1 MGTDAQ
7 PPTMASTAL
16 PHEDAVAA
24 FVDRMEATDFPG
36 VRRLVLFGSVAR
48 GTQAKDSDIDI
59 LAVLAEGADE
69 AAVEERLRDLAYE
82 VMLEHGAAFSVHGV
96 TESTL
101 DRRSDHP
108 FFRSALTDGKA
119 IYG

>member
-1 MGTDAQ
+1 MVGAKSRF
-7 PPTMASTAL
+7 MASTEL

-24 FVDRMEATDFPG
+24 FVDRLEAADLPE

-48 GTQAKDSDIDI
+48 ATHTDDSDIDI

-69 AAVEERLRDLAYE
+69 ADVEERLRDIAYD
-82 VMLEHGAAFSVHGV
+82 VMLDHGTVFSIHGV

-101 DRRSDHP
+101 RSRSDHP
-108 FFRSALTDGKA
+108 FFERALGDGEP

>member
-1 MGTDAQ
+1 
-7 PPTMASTAL
+7 MASTTL

-24 FVDRMEATDFPG
+24 FVDRVEAADIPE

-48 GTQAKDSDIDI
+48 RTQETDSDVDI
-59 LAVLAEGADE
+59 LAVLAEEANE
-69 AAVEERLRDLAYE
+69 AAVEEQLRNLAYE
-82 VMLEHGAAFSVHGV
+82 VMLEHGVAFSIHGV

-108 FFRSALTDGKA
+108 FFRRALADGEP

>member
-1 MGTDAQ
+1 
-7 PPTMASTAL
+7 MASTAL

-24 FVDRMEATDFPG
+24 FVDRVEATGFPE

-48 GTQAKDSDIDI
+48 ATHASDSDVDV
-59 LAVLAEGADE
+59 LAVLADGADE
-69 AAVEERLRDLAYE
+69 AAVEERLRDVAYE
-82 VMLEHGAAFSVHGV
+82 VMLEYGAAFSIHGV

-101 DRRSDHP
+101 ERRSDHP
-108 FFRSALTDGKA
+108 FFERALADGEP